1 MRMLLSSALPRAMLM
16 VAFAFGLVRNGFS
29 AEVPSPALAGA
40 PTNAANAATV
50 PAPLAVLKFRWQGN
64 RVMLP
69 VTINASKPLSFL
81 LDTGYT
87 ITAIH
92 PRLVESLNL
101 RPAGQITIVGIAGEE
116 TAPTYGGAELRLGDV
131 TYNPRRVAAVPSE
144 GQRRRRRDGI
154 IGAGL
159 FQRYTVQL
167 DFPAGLVR
175 LLDPATYQPSPSAE
189 IVPLRVRRGTPS
201 VAVSFQM
208 PDGKSARGQ
217 FEVDTGCDDGL
228 CLGRDFVVAQRLVS
242 SLAGDEDGVKRGVG
256 GDARVRNGT
265 IPTLRLG
272 RVEARKVS
280 ATLFQDGSPAG
291 EGMAGHLGMDALR
304 QFNVTFDYQHQR
316 LILEPLR
323 HP

>member
-1 MRMLLSSALPRAMLM
+1 MRTLLSWALPCTMLM
-16 VAFAFGLVRNGFS
+16 VAFSLGFAPHGFS
-29 AEVPSPALAGA
+29 ADVPSPAASGSSTNRGPVTA
-40 PTNAANAATV
+40 PIAS
-50 PAPLAVLKFRWQGN
+50 LKFRSQGN

-69 VTINASKPLSFL
+69 VTINGSKLLSFL
-81 LDTGYT
+81 LDSGYT
-87 ITAIH
+87 ITAVH

-116 TAPTYGGAELRLGDV
+116 AALTYAGAELRIGDV
-131 TYNPRRVAAVPSE
+131 TYSPRRVAAVPSE
-144 GQRRRRRDGI
+144 AQRRRRRDGI

-159 FQRYTVQL
+159 FQRYVVQL
-167 DFPAGLVR
+167 DFPGGVVR
-175 LLDPATYQPSPSAE
+175 LLDPATYQPPPSAE

-201 VAVSFQM
+201 VAVTFQM
-208 PDGKSARGQ
+208 PDGKLAGGQ

-228 CLGRDFVVAQRLVS
+228 CLGRQFVVAQRLDS
-242 SLAGDEDGVKRGVG
+242 SLAADEDGVKRGVG
-256 GDARVRNGT
+256 GEARVRSGT

-280 ATLFQDGSPAG
+280 TTFFQDGSPAG
-291 EGMAGHLGMDALR
+291 EGMAGHLGMGALR